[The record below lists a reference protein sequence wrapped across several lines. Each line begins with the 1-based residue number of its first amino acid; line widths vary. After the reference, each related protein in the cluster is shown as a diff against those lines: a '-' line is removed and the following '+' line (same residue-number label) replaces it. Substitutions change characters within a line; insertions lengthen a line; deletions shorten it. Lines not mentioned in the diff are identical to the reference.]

1 MSVSSQAPRDIP
13 PELDANAGPLYAAR
27 RDVRPRAVSGTYRRI
42 KWAVLVVALAVYYFT
57 PFIRWDRGPGAP
69 GQAVLIDFENARFYF
84 FFIEIWPQEIYVLT
98 GLLIL
103 AALTL
108 FLMTAL
114 AGRVW
119 CGYMCPQTVWTDLFL
134 TIERAIEGDDRD
146 RARTLKAGWTGE
158 RVARLVSKH
167 FVWLMIAW
175 WTGGAWVL
183 YFGDAPTMVRD
194 LATLQAPMVAYVWI
208 GILTATTYVFA
219 GLMREQVC
227 TYMCPWPRIQAA
239 LIDED
244 ALNVA
249 YKADRGD
256 PRMSVKKAE
265 AARAAGEPAG
275 HCIDCKQCV
284 AVCPTGIDIRNGPQL
299 ECIQCGLC
307 IDACDSVMA
316 KVGYP
321 PRLIGYDTEKNQ
333 KRRAAGEPESVRL
346 VRPRTL
352 LYAAAVSLVGLAIIA
367 ALVFRN
373 ETSLVV
379 IHDRSPLFVRLTDGS
394 IRNAY
399 TLRIVNKAD
408 HAREFEVAVD
418 GLPNARVSLAG
429 GEAPTLR
436 VERDRTL
443 EARVLVTVPRGHRVD
458 STPVTFRILDRGGG
472 RGATMRDAFRAG

>member
-13 PELDANAGPLYAAR
+13 PELDADAGPLYAAR
-27 RDVRPRAVSGTYRRI
+27 RDIRPRAVSGTYRRI

-69 GQAVLIDFENARFYF
+69 DQAVLIDFTSRRFYF

-146 RARTLKAGWTGE
+146 RARTLKVGWTAE

-194 LATLQAPMVAYVWI
+194 LATLQAPMVAYIWI
-208 GILTATTYVFA
+208 GILTFTTYVFA

-321 PRLIGYDTEKNQ
+321 PRLIGYDTEMNQ

-367 ALVFRN
+367 ALVFRS
-373 ETSLVV
+373 ETSLAV

-399 TLRIVNKAD
+399 TIRIVNKAD
-408 HAREFEVAVD
+408 HARDFEIAVE

-458 STPVTFRILDRGGG
+458 STPVTFRILDKGGG